1 MGESIWSFTLR
12 KMVVTTEQELMK
24 VGGWKTASA
33 VGGYTH
39 YNEEHKKKVASR
51 FNRVYEV

>member
-1 MGESIWSFTLR
+1 
-12 KMVVTTEQELMK
+12 MVVTTEQELMK